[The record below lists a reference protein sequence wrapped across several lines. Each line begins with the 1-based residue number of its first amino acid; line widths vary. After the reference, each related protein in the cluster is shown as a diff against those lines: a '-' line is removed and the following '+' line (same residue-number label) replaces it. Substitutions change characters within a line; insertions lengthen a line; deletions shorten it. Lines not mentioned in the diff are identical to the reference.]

1 MAKDIDLEIKSIL
14 GGITEVNSRNEQ
26 KIVAV
31 ASWNGRPDTV
41 EVRRYNVVDEILT
54 KGIGF
59 TPEEAAELVYIL
71 LASPNDV
78 KYDREKVYQILKEQE
93 ELEVDVQKL
102 VSALPETPGQYA
114 DMVDPIDAVETA
126 SYGNSRRIV
135 PKKNGL
141 FTHLY
146 KN

>member
-126 SYGNSRRIV
+126 SYGNCRRIV